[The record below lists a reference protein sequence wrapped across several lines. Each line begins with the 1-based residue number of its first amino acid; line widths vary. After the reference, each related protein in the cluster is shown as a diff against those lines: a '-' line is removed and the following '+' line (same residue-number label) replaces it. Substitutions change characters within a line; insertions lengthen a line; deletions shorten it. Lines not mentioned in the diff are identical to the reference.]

1 MSRPLEGV
9 RVVEVASWMFVPS
22 GGSVLVDWGADVI
35 KVENP
40 AGGDP
45 QRGLITSGL
54 IPAGTVNFMVEQPNR
69 GKRSV
74 ALNIAHPDGREAL
87 MRLVETADVFLTNYL
102 EPVRR
107 RLGIDNEAI
116 WPATR
121 PSSSP
126 GAPGRVRPGPTRRRA
141 ASTGLRSGLG
151 ARWPRCSRPTRPA
164 GPRASPPRP
173 SAT

>member
-1 MSRPLEGV
+1 MPGPLEGV
-9 RVVEVASWMFVPS
+9 RVIEVASWMFVPS
-22 GGSVLVDWGADVI
+22 GGSVLVDWGAEVI

-54 IPAGTVNFMVEQPNR
+54 IPGGGVNFMVEQPNR
-69 GKRSV
+69 GKQSV

-87 MRLVETADVFLTNYL
+87 LKLVETADVFLTNYL

-116 WPATR
+116 LARNPAIIIARGT
-121 PSSSP
+121 
-126 GAPGRVRPGPTRRRA
+126 GQGRPGPTPRRA
-141 ASTGLRSGLG
+141 ASTGRRSGPG
-151 ARWPRCSRPTRPA
+151 AGWPRCSRPTRPA
-164 GPRASPPRP
+164 GPRVSPRP
-173 SAT
+173 PSVT